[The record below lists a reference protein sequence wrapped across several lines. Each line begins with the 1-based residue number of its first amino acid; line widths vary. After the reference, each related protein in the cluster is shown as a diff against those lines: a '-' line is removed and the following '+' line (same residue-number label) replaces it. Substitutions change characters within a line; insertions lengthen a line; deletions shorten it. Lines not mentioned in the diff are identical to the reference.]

1 MFAIMKKTA
10 ASVKLAAGATERRL
24 RVAKH
29 LEGQV
34 DKMVGICLSQA
45 QRQAQG
51 GRGLSLARF
60 VCRWGCGCG
69 KCRLRH
75 TFFNH
80 HVAHLVSDPLSAIR
94 YPPWPRV
101 EVLDRG
107 ATRHLPIARSRV
119 PPLGREAII
128 TIAHQYQL
136 WALAT
141 NGTVDACM
149 I

>member
-34 DKMVGICLSQA
+34 DKMVGICFSQA

-94 YPPWPRV
+94 YPPRPRV
-101 EVLDRG
+101 DASIAALLATYLLRDR
-107 ATRHLPIARSRV
+107 AF
-119 PPLGREAII
+119 PPLGAR
-128 TIAHQYQL
+128 L
-136 WALAT
+136 S
-141 NGTVDACM
+141 
-149 I
+149 